1 MEFQAESAG
10 VRCGMVNEIQKV
22 FLTNGRD
29 WIEIFIQS
37 VVPVLIMIITLIVSK
52 NQQKQALAQQAEE
65 HKAEMMQQK
74 ESTRLSVLPIFNFVS
89 ISGEMEPMASLSSS
103 QLQRHILKL
112 QLENVGAGIAMSPYI
127 KWNEIEGVVKSHPFC
142 ETDTAYY
149 CCYKDIPY
157 ENMVAAPGKAL
168 EVQIVRNPKGED
180 FPVEDFFV
188 LPIGFSDMLGH
199 KYEQR
204 IAVTF
209 YILKDRNVTVTNIS
223 AITPVLLADSEQQS
237 AGK

>member
-1 MEFQAESAG
+1 MIAFAVVLQSIIEW
-10 VRCGMVNEIQKV
+10 VKN
-22 FLTNGRD
+22 LD
-29 WIEIFIQS
+29 WVS
-37 VVPVLIMIITLIVSK
+37 IITVGIIPVIIMFWTLHSEK
-52 NQQKQALAQQAEE
+52 KRHCESLKQQADE
-65 HKAEMMQQK
+65 HEVELSQQK
-74 ESTRLSVLPIFNFVS
+74 EITRLSILPIFNFVS
-89 ISGEMEPMASLSSS
+89 ISGEMEPMVSLSSNPM
-103 QLQRHILKL
+103 QHHILKL

-127 KWNEIEGVVKSHPFC
+127 KWNEIEGVIKPHPFC

-157 ENMVAAPGKAL
+157 ENMVAAPGKSL

-180 FPVEDFFV
+180 IPVEDFFV
-188 LPIGFSDMLGH
+188 LPIGFTDVLGH

-223 AITPVLLADSEQQS
+223 AITPVLLEASEQS
-237 AGK
+237 TGK

>member
-1 MEFQAESAG
+1 MITFTVVLQSIIG
-10 VRCGMVNEIQKV
+10 WVKN
-22 FLTNGRD
+22 LD
-29 WIEIFIQS
+29 WVS
-37 VVPVLIMIITLIVSK
+37 IITGGIIPVIIMFWTLRSEK
-52 NQQKQALAQQAEE
+52 KRHCESLKQQADE
-65 HKAEMMQQK
+65 HEVELSQQK
-74 ESTRLSVLPIFNFVS
+74 EITRLSILPIFNFVS
-89 ISGEMEPMASLSSS
+89 ISGEMKPMVSLSSNPM
-103 QLQRHILKL
+103 QHHILKL
-112 QLENVGAGIAMSPYI
+112 QLENVGTGIAMSPYI
-127 KWNEIEGVVKSHPFC
+127 KWNEIEGVVKSHPFY

-157 ENMVAAPGKAL
+157 ENMVAAPGKSL

-180 FPVEDFFV
+180 IPVEDFFV

-223 AITPVLLADSEQQS
+223 AITPVLLEDSEQQS
-237 AGK
+237 TVK